1 MATYLDDILH
11 RHRARAAADER
22 DWRERAA
29 TVHAVVPS
37 MLGAL
42 CDPGNGNVKV
52 IAEVKRRSPSKGW
65 LHEGLDVARIARDY
79 AAGGASAIS
88 VLTDAEHFAGSLA
101 DLHAARDA
109 VNLPLLR
116 KDFTVSANDV
126 LDAAD
131 AGASAVLLIVAAL
144 EDDELEEFLAVAHG
158 AGLDAVVEVHD
169 HDEAKRS
176 LDCGARIIGVNQR
189 NLHTF
194 DVDRENAARVI
205 QSLPTSIVTVCE
217 SGLSSPED
225 VARAADAGF
234 DAVLVGEAFVTASDV
249 ADTVRAYSSVPLV
262 TRD

>member
-1 MATYLDDILH
+1 
-11 RHRARAAADER
+11 
-22 DWRERAA
+22 
-29 TVHAVVPS
+29 
-37 MLGAL
+37 
-42 CDPGNGNVKV
+42 
-52 IAEVKRRSPSKGW
+52 
-65 LHEGLDVARIARDY
+65 
-79 AAGGASAIS
+79 
-88 VLTDAEHFAGSLA
+88 
-101 DLHAARDA
+101 
-109 VNLPLLR
+109 
-116 KDFTVSANDV
+116 
-126 LDAAD
+126 
-131 AGASAVLLIVAAL
+131 LIVAAL
-144 EDDELEEFLAVAHG
+144 EDDELEEFLGVAHG

-176 LDCGARIIGVNQR
+176 LDCGARIIGINQR

-234 DAVLVGEAFVTASDV
+234 DAVLVGEAFVMASEV